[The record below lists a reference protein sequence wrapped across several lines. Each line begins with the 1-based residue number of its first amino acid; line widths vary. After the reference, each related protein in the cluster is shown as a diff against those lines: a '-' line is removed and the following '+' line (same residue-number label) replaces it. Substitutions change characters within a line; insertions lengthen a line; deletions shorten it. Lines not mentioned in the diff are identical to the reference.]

1 MFLRV
6 ITGDETWCFQY
17 NSKQKRQSMQWK
29 TQNSHRP
36 EKTRMSRWQVKTML
50 VCFFVSA
57 QINKLCFHGAIPEN
71 KLSNHVSKFYFIF
84 IQSST
89 CFGRHTAHYQ
99 EHKTALAA
107 SGFTYVEGCWACSCW
122 TLSEY
127 AHTLPESVQQLHV
140 QQPSTYVKPQTASAV
155 LDS

>member
-1 MFLRV
+1 MQICSLGSLPV
-6 ITGDETWCFQY
+6 M
-17 NSKQKRQSMQWK
+17 KRGVFNTIPNEMTEHAVENTEFTSA
-29 TQNSHRP
+29 
-36 EKTRMSRWQVKTML
+36 EKPRMSRPQVKNML

-57 QINKLCFHGAIPEN
+57 EINKLCFHGAIPEI
-71 KLSNHVSKFYFIF
+71 KLSHHVSKFYFIF

-122 TLSEY
+122 TLSDY
-127 AHTLPESVQQLHV
+127 AHTVPESVQHLHV
-140 QQPSTYVKPQTASAV
+140 
-155 LDS
+155 